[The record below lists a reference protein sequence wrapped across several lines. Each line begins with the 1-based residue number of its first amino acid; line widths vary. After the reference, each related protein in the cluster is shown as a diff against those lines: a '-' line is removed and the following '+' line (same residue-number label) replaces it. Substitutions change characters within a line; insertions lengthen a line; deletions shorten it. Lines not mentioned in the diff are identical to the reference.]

1 MNPTHGSSV
10 TPSSGSSSEHA
21 LAFEPGITLDRVRF
35 GYDGKR
41 VLDGI
46 TLDLPLGSNV
56 VITGKNGAGKSTLL
70 YIAAALLRPDAG
82 TLLLGGQRVDSMLPS
97 ERFRRGLRVGFVFQ
111 EGGLLANMSAWDNVA
126 LPLRYHA
133 DVLGVSEADIEE
145 RVNANIERVGLTPSD
160 TRQLPAHL
168 SVGNRKRVALAR
180 ALAVEP
186 RYFFFDDPDV
196 GLDPDTARL
205 IHEILCAMRDDPRV
219 TLVVGTNRAL
229 LIERLGVRGLTLTN
243 GKLADAGPL
252 PTSSLAPPIPPAPSV
267 PRM

>member
-1 MNPTHGSSV
+1 MSHAHGSQ
-10 TPSSGSSSEHA
+10 PSSRGSSEHA

-35 GYDGKR
+35 GYDGR
-41 VLDGI
+41 RTLDGI

-70 YIAAALLRPDAG
+70 YVAAALLRPDAG

-111 EGGLLANMSAWDNVA
+111 EGGLIANLSAWDNVA

-133 DVLGVSEADIEE
+133 DVLGVSEADIET
-145 RVNANIERVGLTPSD
+145 RVRTSLERVGLGAND
-160 TRQLPAHL
+160 VRQLPAHL

-219 TLVVGTNRAL
+219 TLMVATNRAL
-229 LIERLGVRGLTLTN
+229 LIERLGVRGLRLAE
-243 GKLADAGPL
+243 GKLRDAGPL
-252 PTSSLAPPIPPAPSV
+252 PTSSLVPPAPPV
-267 PRM
+267 PRT

>member
-1 MNPTHGSSV
+1 MNHPHHHSTSPGSS
-10 TPSSGSSSEHA
+10 SSSEHA

-35 GYDGKR
+35 GYGDR
-41 VLDGI
+41 RILDGI

-56 VITGKNGAGKSTLL
+56 VVTGKNGSGKSSLL
-70 YIAAALLRPDAG
+70 YVAAALLRPEAG

-111 EGGLLANMSAWDNVA
+111 EGGLLANLNAWDNVA

-133 DVLGVSEADIEE
+133 DVLGVSPEDIEA
-145 RVNANIERVGLTPSD
+145 RVNASIERVGLSRGD

-180 ALAVEP
+180 ALVVTP

-219 TLVVGTNRAL
+219 TLVVATNRAL
-229 LIERLGVRGLTLTN
+229 LIERLGVRGLCLAE
-243 GKLADAGPL
+243 GKLDDAGPL
-252 PTSSLAPPIPPAPSV
+252 PASSLAPPIPPAPAL
-267 PRM
+267 PRT